1 MIYPYPFR
9 WYPDGGQQTLIYT
22 GGHMNKLLRTLSCIA
37 LLFALAGCVSTMMT
51 EVASQEIRPP
61 APDKVKVVFMRRTI
75 MWGDAIGADLF
86 EVIDGDLK
94 FVGVLARGTKIV
106 YETTPGQ
113 EKVFMAFGTQ
123 GADFMLGKL
132 AGGKIYYSIVTPGY
146 MNMIPRP
153 VKVNANE
160 REVSMAAPEF
170 ASWVK
175 DTKLIAPKAEAQDW
189 FSQQKDRL
197 QDIYKDHWARFQ
209 KKTPAEKAERTLNPE
224 DGVLK

>member
-1 MIYPYPFR
+1 MV
-9 WYPDGGQQTLIYT
+9 
-22 GGHMNKLLRTLSCIA
+22 KLLKTLSCVA

-61 APDKVKVVFMRRTI
+61 APDKVKVVFMRRTLFY
-75 MWGDAIGADLF
+75 GDGVGADLF

-94 FVGVLARGTKIV
+94 FIGVLARGTKIV

-113 EKVFMAFGTQ
+113 EKVFMAVGR

-132 AGGKIYYSIVTPGY
+132 AGGKIYYSMVSPGY
-146 MNMIPRP
+146 TSMIPRP
-153 VKVNANE
+153 IKVNANE
-160 REVSMAAPEF
+160 GEVSMAAPEF

-175 DTKLIAPKAEAQDW
+175 DTKLIAPKAEARDW
-189 FSQQKDRL
+189 FSQEKDRY
-197 QDIYKDHWARFQ
+197 QEIYKDYWARFQ
-209 KKTPAEKAERTLNPE
+209 GKTPAEKAERTLNPE

>member
-1 MIYPYPFR
+1 
-9 WYPDGGQQTLIYT
+9 
-22 GGHMNKLLRTLSCIA
+22 MNKLLSILSCIA
-37 LLFALAGCVSTMMT
+37 LLFVLVGCVSPMMT
-51 EVASQEIRPP
+51 QVASQEIRPP
-61 APDKVKVVFMRRTI
+61 VNDKVKVVFMRRTI
-75 MWGDAIGADLF
+75 FRGDGLGADLF

-94 FVGVLARGTKIV
+94 FIGVLAAGTKIV

-113 EKVFMAFGTQ
+113 EKVFMAVGN

-132 AGGKIYYSIVTPGY
+132 AGGKIYYSMVSPGY

-160 REVSMAAPEF
+160 REVSMASPDF

-189 FSQQKDRL
+189 FSQEKDRY
-197 QDIYKDHWARFQ
+197 QEIYKDYWARFQ
-209 KKTPAEKAERTLNPE
+209 GKTPTEKAERTLNPE
-224 DGVLK
+224 DGGECQEFCV